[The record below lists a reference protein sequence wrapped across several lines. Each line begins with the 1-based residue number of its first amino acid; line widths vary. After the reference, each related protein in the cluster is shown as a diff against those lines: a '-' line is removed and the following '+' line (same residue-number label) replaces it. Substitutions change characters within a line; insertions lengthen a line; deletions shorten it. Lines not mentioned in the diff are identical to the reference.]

1 MGFPIYKCGSEFPN
15 RIQDVLRDR
24 GFEVEALPEIAEH
37 MNRIHGGFSFRVRR
51 GNSGIRVAGAE
62 DKGAMYFHVVFDNS
76 LNPNSWRSS
85 ARLSDEVHKILVE
98 HGAELVDVEELD

>member
-1 MGFPIYKCGSEFPN
+1 MGFPIYKCGNEFPN

-51 GNSGIRVAGAE
+51 GNAGIRVAGAE
-62 DKGAMYFHVVFDNS
+62 EKGAMHFHVVFDNS
-76 LNPNSWRSS
+76 LDPISWRPSEIL
-85 ARLSDEVHKILVE
+85 ADEVQAILVE
-98 HGAELVDVEELD
+98 HGAELVDLEELD